1 MLPPLFAHKQGVSED
16 LWRCGSK
23 YKVSKM
29 LTRMAWKHEK
39 EKGDKHLIGI
49 YLLACL
55 VVDRGI
61 EPLCQD

>member
-1 MLPPLFAHKQGVSED
+1 
-16 LWRCGSK
+16 
-23 YKVSKM
+23 
-29 LTRMAWKHEK
+29 MAWKHEK

-49 YLLACL
+49 YLLACF